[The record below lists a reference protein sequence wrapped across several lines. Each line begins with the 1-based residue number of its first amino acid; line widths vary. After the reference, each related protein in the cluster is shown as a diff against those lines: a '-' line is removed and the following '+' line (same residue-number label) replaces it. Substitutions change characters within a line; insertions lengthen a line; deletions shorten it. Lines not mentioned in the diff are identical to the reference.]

1 MKIFSTGGWINQVLK
16 FKSPFV
22 HRNVNVQIS
31 EPELVLQKKVSY
43 VNILGP
49 TYYLWTKLY
58 FPKCVILGH

>member
-22 HRNVNVQIS
+22 HRNVNVQTS

-49 TYYLWTKLY
+49 TYFL
-58 FPKCVILGH
+58 